1 LTNSGICTK
10 NKAWYTVGGFKC
22 PEPYT
27 CGSYLD
33 YNLPLKDD
41 VIATNIWLN
50 YDIAIWKNIGSSL
63 MAVFQMVSQDTWS
76 MQMYNLINATE
87 FFLPVIFSITLN
99 MMGSYFLMNLM
110 LAVIMDE
117 YIKSEQEYE

>member
-1 LTNSGICTK
+1 
-10 NKAWYTVGGFKC
+10 
-22 PEPYT
+22 
-27 CGSYLD
+27 
-33 YNLPLKDD
+33 
-41 VIATNIWLN
+41 
-50 YDIAIWKNIGSSL
+50 

-117 YIKSEQEYE
+117 YIKSEQEYEQEQRDFLISEKEQIQNKIFSLQLFKQIGEVSALER